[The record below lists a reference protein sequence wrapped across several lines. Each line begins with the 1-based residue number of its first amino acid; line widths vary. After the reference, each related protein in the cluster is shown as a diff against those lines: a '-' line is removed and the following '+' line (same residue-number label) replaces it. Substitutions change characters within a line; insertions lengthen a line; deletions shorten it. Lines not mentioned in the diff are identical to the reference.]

1 MSIANAQGSAAGLP
15 GEETVRWLIQWVRLG
30 IETIGA
36 AIVIVGVVLALIGL
50 IGMLRHREGATFNSV
65 RLTLA
70 SYLALALEF
79 QLGADILTTA
89 ISPTWQQIGQLAAI
103 AVIRTAL
110 NYFLSIEMDR
120 ERRAQEE
127 EKGIQ
132 GVQ

>member
-1 MSIANAQGSAAGLP
+1 MSIANAQGGVSGLP

-36 AIVIVGVVLALIGL
+36 VIVIIGVVLALIGL
-50 IGMLRHREGATFNSV
+50 LGMLRHREGATFNAV

-110 NYFLSIEMDR
+110 NYFLSIEMAR
-120 ERRAQEE
+120 ERKAQEE
-127 EKGIQ
+127 EKTTH
-132 GVQ
+132 GVS

>member
-1 MSIANAQGSAAGLP
+1 MSIANVQGSASGLP
-15 GEETVRWLIQWVRLG
+15 GEETVRFFVQWVRLA

-36 AIVIVGVVLALIGL
+36 VIVIIGVVLALLGL
-50 IGMLRHREGATFNSV
+50 LRMLRKKEGATFNSV

-127 EKGIQ
+127 EKVIHGDP
-132 GVQ
+132 